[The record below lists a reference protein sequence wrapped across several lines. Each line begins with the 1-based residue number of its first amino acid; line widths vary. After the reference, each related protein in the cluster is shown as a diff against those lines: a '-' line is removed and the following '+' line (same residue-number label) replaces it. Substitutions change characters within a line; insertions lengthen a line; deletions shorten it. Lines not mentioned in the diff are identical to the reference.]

1 MKRTIR
7 DYDLSFK
14 KVIIRCDFNVPMEK
28 GQIVD
33 DTRIK
38 TSLDTINYALSK
50 NAKVIIFSHLGK
62 VKKDEDKIKN
72 TLLPVSLRLKEL
84 LKKEVKFSPWTSG
97 EDLKRLVENLNYG
110 EVLLVENTRFE
121 DLDGKKESG
130 NDNEL
135 SKFWASLGDVF
146 INDAYGTLHRAHA
159 SNVGIASILPNGI
172 GFLVEEE
179 SKKIDEFLNKDI
191 HPFVVIMGG
200 AKVHDKIGVIENLI
214 TKCDKLLLGG
224 GMAYTFL
231 KAKGLEIGK
240 SLLDEESI
248 DFCKEMLE
256 KHGEKIVLPIDIVAS
271 DSIDASDGETF
282 SSSEIPSEK
291 MGVDIGVSTISFFK
305 KELSLAKKVFFNGPL
320 GVIENNSFEKG
331 TKSILEFLSEIDA
344 KVLIGGGDIVAAV
357 NKYNLKDKYYHVST
371 GGGAT
376 LEYLEGKILPGLSVI
391 EDER

>member
-305 KELSLAKKVFFNGPL
+305 KE
-320 GVIENNSFEKG
+320 FE
-331 TKSILEFLSEIDA
+331 
-344 KVLIGGGDIVAAV
+344 
-357 NKYNLKDKYYHVST
+357 
-371 GGGAT
+371 
-376 LEYLEGKILPGLSVI
+376 
-391 EDER
+391 